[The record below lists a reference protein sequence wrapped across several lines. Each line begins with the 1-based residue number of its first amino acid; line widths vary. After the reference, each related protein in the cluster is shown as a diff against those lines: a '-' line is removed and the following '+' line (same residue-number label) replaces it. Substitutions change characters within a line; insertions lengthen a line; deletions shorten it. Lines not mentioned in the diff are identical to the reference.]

1 MDTSPKRKC
10 SGCKQTLSAANFPR
24 KEIRRKDTPAAVNPG
39 EGIDNPSVRG
49 LTCERRELE
58 IDERQN
64 GLRGRRK
71 LRLPTWL
78 PCLLLGRAL
87 GARNINQVGQQ
98 DGEPPPVRQ
107 QRLSTVPTE
116 TAGATEA
123 EETPAIDLAF
133 LPSRASVRQ
142 QNRRPP
148 RRQTAAPQIGQENV
162 AGPENI
168 APRLD
173 TVRRARQ
180 SRAQTNANRA
190 ASEGRRTAAV
200 EETLAAA
207 VRTAEG
213 IARQASERANPALAA
228 AEAEVE
234 AARRAMRASE
244 ETRRAAALQES
255 MAAAA
260 AAQAKA
266 EAARLAARDWRLPV
280 YRPRFGPISTVQSR
294 S

>member
-1 MDTSPKRKC
+1 MDSSPRRKC
-10 SGCKQTLSAANFPR
+10 SGCKQTLPATDFPR
-24 KEIRRKDTPAAVNPG
+24 KEIRRKETPAAVNPG
-39 EGIDNPSVRG
+39 ESTDNPSVRA
-49 LTCERRELE
+49 LTCERC
-58 IDERQN
+58 
-64 GLRGRRK
+64 
-71 LRLPTWL
+71 TV
-78 PCLLLGRAL
+78 CRAL
-87 GARNINQVGQQ
+87 GAVKRDNRRTPKRNIDQVGQQ
-98 DGEPPPVRQ
+98 DGEPPPARQ

-116 TAGATEA
+116 AAGATGI
-123 EETPAIDLAF
+123 EETPAIDLAS

-148 RRQTAAPQIGQENV
+148 RRQTAPPQIGQENV

-168 APRLD
+168 APRP
-173 TVRRARQ
+173 VRRARQ
-180 SRAQTNANRA
+180 GRARTTANRA
-190 ASEGRRTAAV
+190 AAERRRTAAV

-213 IARQASERANPALAA
+213 IARQASERADPAMA

-234 AARRAMRASE
+234 AARRAMRASQEARRAARASE
-244 ETRRAAALQES
+244 ETRRAAVLQES

-260 AAQAKA
+260 AAQAKV
-266 EAARLAARDWRLPV
+266 EAARLAARDWRLSV